1 MGTPDFNQTA
11 TKMKNFN
18 QAIEAALADNT
29 VIAVADALRDT
40 KVTVESILG
49 FSADVNKTV
58 LNLTDLA
65 NNFNISGSFFIQL
78 CSLFSTDSRV
88 GARCSKRCHFD

>member
-40 KVTVESILG
+40 KVTTTKIRLIMMP
-49 FSADVNKTV
+49 N
-58 LNLTDLA
+58 
-65 NNFNISGSFFIQL
+65 NISGNSL
-78 CSLFSTDSRV
+78 LLMSLLLDSLFI
-88 GARCSKRCHFD
+88 KPLLLFLKI